1 MFIEGI
7 APNCFLAKI
16 CSDLNKPNGQH
27 QLQPDAEEIMKF
39 VSSLNIRKVGG
50 IGNVQEQLLKGIG
63 VNTCR
68 DLYEKRAEIR

>member
-1 MFIEGI
+1 
-7 APNCFLAKI
+7 
-16 CSDLNKPNGQH
+16 
-27 QLQPDAEEIMKF
+27 MKF

-68 DLYEKRAEIR
+68 DLYEKRAEIRYILDLQNCSFIAENCILGSYSVILVQSST